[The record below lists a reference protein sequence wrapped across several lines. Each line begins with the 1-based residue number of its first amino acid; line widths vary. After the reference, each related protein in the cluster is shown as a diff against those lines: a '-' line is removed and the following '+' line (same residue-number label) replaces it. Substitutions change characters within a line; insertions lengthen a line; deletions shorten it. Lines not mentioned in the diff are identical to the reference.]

1 MKTNSLGVYWKKKNA
16 EMFSNTAE
24 NVYESLG
31 QSFMFTILENFP
43 ISSGNHPEKE
53 QSKTIENTK
62 FHGNVSEI
70 KGHVY
75 SL

>member
-1 MKTNSLGVYWKKKNA
+1 
-16 EMFSNTAE
+16 MFSNTAE
-24 NVYESLG
+24 NVYESLR
-31 QSFMFTILENFP
+31 QSFMFTISKHFP
-43 ISSGNHPEKE
+43 ISPGNHPEKE
-53 QSKTIENTK
+53 QSETIDQTSK